1 MNIIQKFKEFFT
13 PSKVKEL
20 EEKVLQLE
28 QKLPVLQKGT
38 DLVEE
43 IEKNKVEK
51 IISTAD
57 KKWPDAQP
65 VIEFRIE
72 YYLQHSSRIAA
83 INYIREKMAQHQ
95 RNEVHLPRSYLIDL
109 ERRLQ
114 ELEKNEN

>member
-43 IEKNKVEK
+43 IEKNKNQDKEK
-51 IISTAD
+51 
-57 KKWPDAQP
+57 
-65 VIEFRIE
+65 
-72 YYLQHSSRIAA
+72 
-83 INYIREKMAQHQ
+83 
-95 RNEVHLPRSYLIDL
+95 
-109 ERRLQ
+109 
-114 ELEKNEN
+114 ENA